1 MTYRLLI
8 VRAAQK
14 ELGSL
19 PLDAY
24 ERVKRAIRD
33 LSDSPRPAGSR
44 KLVSRDGWRIRIGS
58 YRVIY
63 EIDDTL
69 HAVTILH
76 VGHRGDIYR

>member
-44 KLVSRDGWRIRIGS
+44 NSYPGMDGVSG
-58 YRVIY
+58 
-63 EIDDTL
+63 
-69 HAVTILH
+69 
-76 VGHRGDIYR
+76 